1 MARPARL
8 GPEKDRRHLADMID
22 TEMTRGQ
29 RPEGANGEPW
39 TNANFGLEAGAAETT
54 VRGWRGAE
62 GVALATPN
70 GIVPILKAFYGPEA
84 TTAFPGQYAAMRLA
98 WRRAKGFLDDEAAA
112 PEPRAL
118 DRKVFTGPLHLVDLT
133 VSQPTPDN
141 AGNLIVPYTL
151 HIYPD
156 TTQAYRGQS
165 VEIGLT
171 AACVKVAAQAWQP
184 NVDAVFRHKT
194 PSKNVTGTAVPHGIY
209 AIGPLDAKGRLAGA
223 PLADQSPVTLE
234 PAPSSGP
241 EAVSDDIAFQVQ
253 AAREWFDV
261 DVPGAP
267 GDSSAIKNAVMAAI
281 FAEAFPRTEG
291 NQHIVASAIV
301 AGKARKDPPP
311 CP

>member
-1 MARPARL
+1 MAPKRHL

-22 TEMTRGQ
+22 TEMNRGQ

-39 TNANFGLEAGAAETT
+39 TNANFGLEAGAAEAT

-84 TTAFPGQYAAMRLA
+84 TTAFPGQYEAMLLA
-98 WRRAKGFLDDEAAA
+98 WRRAKGFLDEEAAA

-118 DRKVFTGPLHLVDLT
+118 DHKVFTGPLNLVDLT

-184 NVDAVFRHKT
+184 NEGAVFRHKT
-194 PSKNVTGTAVPHGIY
+194 HANVRGTGVRHAVD
-209 AIGPLDAKGRLAGA
+209 AVGPLDAKGRLAGA

-241 EAVSDDIAFQVQ
+241 EAASDDIAFQVQ
-253 AAREWFDV
+253 AAREWFAV
-261 DVPGAP
+261 DVPDAA
-267 GDSSAIKNAVMAAI
+267 DDASAIKKTVLAAI
-281 FAEAFPRTEG
+281 FAEAFPRTDG
-291 NQHIVASAIV
+291 NQHVVASAIV